1 MFVIN
6 ENPVA
11 KLKDAIRDGAIKF
24 MFQVPLCFMILS
36 CNHLTV
42 WLLSMASINNIA
54 SLSIVAQTKK
64 WLLLLKN
71 VTESASSTNDSIAL
85 CK

>member
-64 WLLLLKN
+64 VAFITKECYR
-71 VTESASSTNDSIAL
+71 VSIINQ
-85 CK
+85 